1 MSATITILG
10 DNPLYITQNSGDYV
24 DPGATAYHADGSP
37 ASEFVTGDPVNTTFD
52 VGTEFEI
59 IYSVYENDDDASN
72 LLATATRSVIIV
84 ADTSNEDDS
93 SPDSGDTQTT
103 EENIMSRF
111 TFNKDKQGTMT
122 PQLLKRDEKL
132 VELQSLLDAHSA
144 GASDDIIDVSLAG
157 VLDGDGVVADGAM
170 GLMSD
175 GSFSGERQNL
185 ISILES
191 AKAAV
196 QAQSA
201 GSLFVSSK
209 QQGTAASFSPTM
221 QAKDFLSN
229 LHLKGL
235 ESCGDIEVRGELIF
249 TKPDGESTAQYN
261 AKDLA
266 KDVSI
271 VFGVLSTTN
280 GKTILQPHDPLTK
293 QVSGIP
299 MTSVPMHTGGFVGDA
314 SPHGEDFD
322 KTSGG
327 TPTSGVTGEPGDS
340 EYGAVMP
347 TAGQAGEAALTGSS
361 ALRYLALTKMDGS
374 VVFKEFDIV
383 NDLVTTAGGGG
394 MSSTLSLLAQME
406 SIKELKDI
414 VRFMFAELGFVSEAE
429 IDALELKMTNDMVA
443 LMHHINDVES
453 QLAGYIEQQD
463 ANRYTFSLARINEL
477 GEDIQQLDNL
487 IHLTGAASGSGGS
500 SVVFESS
507 ELNLQ
512 VPDGATFEGLSQI
525 SCWHI
530 DVFASQEKNWAP
542 EGEAEELRVS
552 RDGEFDL
559 DWEAEMNGNKLKVT
573 VHTEGCDDAPAIRIN
588 AIWAGDLDPSM
599 LDDNRADA
607 EVVDVSL
614 TYYGQDGDESDDDIK
629 LGFNAAGSDASRKID
644 EDATTGIP
652 SP

>member
-1 MSATITILG
+1 
-10 DNPLYITQNSGDYV
+10 
-24 DPGATAYHADGSP
+24 
-37 ASEFVTGDPVNTTFD
+37 
-52 VGTEFEI
+52 
-59 IYSVYENDDDASN
+59 
-72 LLATATRSVIIV
+72 
-84 ADTSNEDDS
+84 
-93 SPDSGDTQTT
+93 
-103 EENIMSRF
+103 
-111 TFNKDKQGTMT
+111 MT

-132 VELQSLLDAHSA
+132 VELQSLLDDHA
-144 GASDDIIDVSLAG
+144 GDPDEVIEVPLAG
-157 VLDGDGVVADGAM
+157 VLDGTGVPADGAM

-175 GSFSGERQNL
+175 NTFSGPRGTL
-185 ISILES
+185 LSILES

-249 TKPDGESTAQYN
+249 TKPLAEPDPDTGATVAQYN

-271 VFGVLSTTN
+271 VFGVLSTAN

-293 QVSGIP
+293 QVSGIA
-299 MTSVPMHTGGFVGDA
+299 MTSEPMHTGGFVGDA
-314 SPHGEDFD
+314 AGDANSDGIQDGEDFD
-322 KTSGG
+322 KTPGG

-361 ALRYLALTKMDGS
+361 AKWYLALTKMNGS

-394 MSSTLSLLAQME
+394 MSSTLSILAQMQ

-429 IDALELKMTNDMVA
+429 IDDLEDKMTDDMVA

-507 ELNLQ
+507 DLNLQ
-512 VPDGATFEGLSQI
+512 VPDGATFAGLSAI
-525 SCWHI
+525 DCWHI
-530 DVFASQEKNWAP
+530 DVFASKEKDWAA
-542 EGEAEELRVS
+542 EGEAADPRIS